1 MASLPATILNVVIER
16 GADDGSVSAIGALR
30 LATVYCDAGGV
41 AVAGGTD
48 TLGVALNTAIQNS
61 ARDGKTVTIRSAC
74 ISKALV
80 TTLLAA
86 PNTKVTHAG
95 FMSVVGAA
103 TANAVEITPKSDGY
117 LTGSTNSTI
126 ASTATVAVTS
136 PYAIT
141 CSYTVA

>member
-30 LATVYCDAGGV
+30 LATVYCDAGGQEI
-41 AVAGGTD
+41 AGGTN
-48 TLGVALNTAIQNS
+48 TLGVQLNTAIQNS
-61 ARDGKTVTIRSAC
+61 VRDGKTVTIRSAC

-80 TTLLAA
+80 TTLIAA
-86 PNTKVTHAG
+86 PYTKVTHAG
-95 FMSVVGAA
+95 FMSVIS
-103 TANAVEITPKSDGY
+103 ANRVEITPKSNGY
-117 LTGSTNSTI
+117 LTGSTDSTI
-126 ASTATVAVTS
+126 ASSATVAVTS

>member
-30 LATVYCDAGGV
+30 LATVYCDAGGA

-48 TLGVALNTAIQNS
+48 TLGVQLNTAIQNA

-80 TTLLAA
+80 TTLLAS
-86 PNTKVTHAG
+86 PNTKTTYAG
-95 FMSVVGAA
+95 FLSVVGAV

-117 LTGSTNSTI
+117 LTGSSNATI